1 MSKKRQILL
10 KHMIEEYLRS
20 GDPIGSQ
27 TLKTLGNFSFSS
39 ATIRNHF
46 KIMMDE
52 GLLSQPHISSGRI
65 PTAIALK
72 DYWRSHLELGSC
84 KKLDDSKEI
93 KKISEEIG
101 CFASYLYLQDL
112 KLQEVSSYED
122 AFLILKFSGEEE
134 SEVILRHSTPL
145 ARFLNDL
152 VGMSLEDIQS
162 FAHQVCAKELLN
174 SLESI
179 SQKNTFYGAKFLA
192 PFMEENRGEKLFFEI
207 IEGKIFSRLSNG
219 IYFEDV
225 LPKGYVLFIQD
236 VLIEGKKARVLFCGA
251 LECNYLKT
259 TSIWKGE

>member
-1 MSKKRQILL
+1 MSKRRQTLL
-10 KHMIEEYLRS
+10 ESVIEEYLRS
-20 GDPIGSQ
+20 GEPIGSQ
-27 TLKTLGNFSFSS
+27 TLKALGNFSISS

-46 KIMMDE
+46 KAMMDM

-84 KKLDDSKEI
+84 KELEDLTQLEKVAQ
-93 KKISEEIG
+93 EIG
-101 CFASYLYLQDL
+101 CFASYLYLEEL
-112 KLQEVSSYED
+112 RLQEVQNIQDE
-122 AFLILKFSGEEE
+122 FLILKFGDEN
-134 SEVILRHSTPL
+134 EVILRYSTPL
-145 ARFLNDL
+145 ARFLSDL

-162 FAHQVCAKELLN
+162 FAHQVHAKELLN
-174 SLESI
+174 SLRAI

-192 PFMEENRGEKLFFEI
+192 SFMEENRGEKLFFEM

-236 VLIEGKKARVLFCGA
+236 VLIEEKKARVLFCGS

>member
-10 KHMIEEYLRS
+10 KYVIEEYLRS
-20 GDPIGSQ
+20 KDPIGSQ
-27 TLKTLGNFSFSS
+27 TLKALGNFSFSS

-46 KIMMDE
+46 KKMMDM
-52 GLLSQPHISSGRI
+52 GLLTQPHISSGRI

-72 DYWRSHLELGSC
+72 DYWRTHLELDSC
-84 KKLDDSKEI
+84 KQLDDPQEL
-93 KKISEEIG
+93 KKIAEEIG

-112 KLQEVSSYED
+112 KLQEVLDYENM
-122 AFLILKFSGEEE
+122 FLILKFVGDEER
-134 SEVILRHSTPL
+134 EVILRYSTAL

-174 SLESI
+174 ALETI

-192 PFMEENRGEKLFFEI
+192 SFMEEKRGEKLFFEI
-207 IEGKIFSRLSNG
+207 IEGKIFTHLSNG
-219 IYFEDV
+219 IYFEDI
-225 LPKGYVLFIQD
+225 LPRGYVLFIQD
-236 VLIEGKKARVLFCGA
+236 VLIKGKRARVLFCGA

>member
-1 MSKKRQILL
+1 MSKRRQSLL
-10 KHMIEEYLRS
+10 ESVIEEYLRS
-20 GDPIGSQ
+20 GEPIGSQ
-27 TLKTLGNFSFSS
+27 TLKALGNFSISS

-46 KIMMDE
+46 KVMMDM

-84 KKLDDSKEI
+84 KKLDDLNQLQ
-93 KKISEEIG
+93 KISQEIG
-101 CFASYLYLQDL
+101 CFASYLYLEEL
-112 KLQEVSSYED
+112 RLQEVQSYEEK
-122 AFLILKFSGEEE
+122 FLILKFSEE
-134 SEVILRHSTPL
+134 SEVILRYSTHL

-162 FAHQVCAKELLN
+162 FSHQVCATELLKT
-174 SLESI
+174 LKSI

-192 PFMEENRGEKLFFEI
+192 SFMEENRGEKLFFEM

-236 VLIEGKKARVLFCGA
+236 VLIEGKRARVLFCGA